1 MTENQIP
8 DVQGS
13 PDVREL
19 AINRVGVKK
28 ITLPFA
34 FFNGKELKNTVAE
47 AELLVSL
54 PKDKKGTHMS
64 RFILLLMEEKQFS
77 LLEMKALHQKMLK
90 ELNAT
95 EGTISFKFPYFIEK
109 SAPVSGLKSLMN
121 YQAQII
127 SNGDFDKPEIYL
139 EITVPV
145 TSLCPCSKE
154 ISKYGA
160 HNQRSHIIIKVLF
173 DETQPISLEELAEIG
188 EKGGSCPLWAA
199 LKRPD
204 EKFVTEAAYENP
216 KFVEDIVRDV
226 ALMLNQ
232 DKRVKKY
239 RISSE
244 NFESIHNHSAFALIE
259 K

>member
-1 MTENQIP
+1 MIENQIP

-13 PDVREL
+13 PDKRE
-19 AINRVGVKK
+19 IPITRVGVQK
-28 ITLPFA
+28 INFPLV
-34 FFNGKELKNTVAE
+34 FFNGEKIQNTVAE
-47 AELLVSL
+47 AEMTVALSA
-54 PKDKKGTHMS
+54 DKKGTHMS
-64 RFILLLMEEKQFS
+64 RFVQILMEEKEFS
-77 LLEMKALHQKMLK
+77 LLKIKALHQKMLK
-90 ELNAT
+90 ELKAV
-95 EGTISFKFPYFIEK
+95 EGSIILKFPYFIEK
-109 SAPVSGLKSLMN
+109 KAPVSGISSLMN
-121 YQAQII
+121 YEARII
-127 SNGDFDKPEIYL
+127 SDGGFDNPKVFI

-173 DETQPISLEELAEIG
+173 DEKNPISLEELAEIG
-188 EKGGSCPLWAA
+188 EKGGSCPLWAL

-204 EKFVTEAAYENP
+204 EKFVTEKAYENP

-226 ALMLNQ
+226 ALMLND
-232 DKRVKKY
+232 DKRIKKY
-239 RISSE
+239 RVSSE